1 MISPTPG
8 ALEQLIKLLSK
19 MPGLGQRSARR
30 MALHLIKKRETL
42 MQPLLQALATVEAEV
57 QSCDRCGNLDTA
69 PICAICQDD
78 NRDPQLLCVV
88 EEVADLWAI
97 ERSGGYRGLYHVLGG
112 HLSALDGVGPGDLRI
127 AELLERV
134 AAGAVREVLLATNAT
149 VEGQTTAFY
158 VTEQLKPTG
167 VRMTRLAFGVP
178 LGGELDYLDDGTLTT
193 AIQARSSF

>member
-1 MISPTPG
+1 
-8 ALEQLIKLLSK
+8 
-19 MPGLGQRSARR
+19 
-30 MALHLIKKRETL
+30 
-42 MQPLLQALATVEAEV
+42 
-57 QSCDRCGNLDTA
+57 
-69 PICAICQDD
+69 
-78 NRDPQLLCVV
+78 
-88 EEVADLWAI
+88 LWAI

-134 AAGAVREVLLATNAT
+134 AAGAVCEVLLATNAT

-167 VRMTRLAFGVP
+167 IRMTRLAFGVP

>member
-1 MISPTPG
+1 MTSTAPG
-8 ALEQLIKLLSK
+8 ALEQLIKLLGK
-19 MPGLGQRSARR
+19 LPGLGQRSARR

-42 MQPLLQALATVEAEV
+42 LQPLLQALTLVDAEV
-57 QSCDRCGNLDTA
+57 QSCQHCGNWDTS

-78 NRDPQLLCVV
+78 ARDQQLLCVV

-127 AELLERV
+127 DQLLTRV
-134 AAGAVREVLLATNAT
+134 KAGAVREVLLATNAT

-167 VRMTRLAFGVP
+167 VRLTRLAFGVP